1 MGDYQSFDDMP
12 SLAPLQI
19 TPQMMAQAQQQA
31 SEAPAPAPA
40 PWAPPPQQHVVAPPM
55 PADDGGDQL
64 DSLAQMFPDYD
75 RDVLASILATC
86 GGGIEEA
93 IQQLLEMSGGGGGG
107 GGGEYDSDEAMAM
120 ALFKQFADD
129 LVQQLG
135 RPVPPEVR
143 DDPVKYEAFI
153 REQFERELGNSDSR
167 LASQALA
174 MYESQGPRGGGGGG
188 KPADKEGFLERMR
201 KNFESRRQHAVKV
214 DGGAQPLLL
223 ADHDGSS
230 SSAQDSVQH
239 ART

>member
-107 GGGEYDSDEAMAM
+107 GGSGSAMTM
-120 ALFKQFADD
+120 AWSCA
-129 LVQQLG
+129 
-135 RPVPPEVR
+135 
-143 DDPVKYEAFI
+143 A
-153 REQFERELGNSDSR
+153 REG
-167 LASQALA
+167 
-174 MYESQGPRGGGGGG
+174 
-188 KPADKEGFLERMR
+188 
-201 KNFESRRQHAVKV
+201 SRR
-214 DGGAQPLLL
+214 
-223 ADHDGSS
+223 
-230 SSAQDSVQH
+230 
-239 ART
+239 